1 MQFKSVFIKLFLAS
15 LFALFLSSCQGP
27 QYRPT
32 AIPPFPVLKSTQG
45 NYQIPAEVNLISSFD
60 MPSLLLKLK
69 KGALDFSFQNRG
81 QNSVQIK
88 SSDTAPYLLLEHYF
102 DQGSNL
108 VLLDVKRN
116 RQVTLLKAGL
126 SRRHPQFGG
135 YTTINNII
143 LEFDAKAPQ
152 WPKVILT
159 QTSLPSKNTLERPGP
174 PQKRTYSYDAKLKM
188 YLIN

>member
-1 MQFKSVFIKLFLAS
+1 MQFKNIIQKLFLTS
-15 LFALFLSSCQGP
+15 LFVFIFSSCQGP
-27 QYRPT
+27 QYKPT
-32 AIPPFPVLKSTQG
+32 SIPPFPVLKSVQG
-45 NYQIPAEVNLISSFD
+45 SYQLPPEVNLISSFD

-69 KGALDFSFQNRG
+69 KGPLDFSFQNRG
-81 QNSVQIK
+81 QKTVQIK
-88 SSDTAPYLLLEHYF
+88 SSETAPYLMLEHYF

-108 VLLDVKRN
+108 LLLDVKNN
-116 RQVTLLKAGL
+116 RQITLLKAGL

-143 LEFDAKAPQ
+143 LEHDEKAPQ
-152 WPKVILT
+152 WPKVTLT

>member
-1 MQFKSVFIKLFLAS
+1 MPFQTISHKIFLCS
-15 LFALFLSSCQGP
+15 LFALILSSCQTQRHLP
-27 QYRPT
+27 ST
-32 AIPPFPVLKSTQG
+32 IPPFPVLQSHQG
-45 NYQIPAEVNLISSFD
+45 HYQIPPELNLISSFD

-69 KGALDFSFQNRG
+69 EGPLDFSFQNRG
-81 QNSVQIK
+81 QKSVQIK
-88 SSDTAPYLLLEHYF
+88 SSDTSPYLMLEHYF

-108 VLLDVKRN
+108 VLLDVKNN
-116 RQVTLLKAGL
+116 RQITLLKAGL

-143 LEFDAKAPQ
+143 LEHDKQAPQ
-152 WPKVILT
+152 WPKITLT